1 MLDERDF
8 QALLLIRMTPRNFSV
23 RQLQP
28 ELMDDPSLDDRAHRQ
43 ALAGLRRI
51 NWWSR
56 TDAAVSRAI
65 RTLLPTG
72 SEANQSN
79 CQPIGTP
86 ERPLTILDI
95 ASGGGD
101 LVIRLAKRFAQE
113 GIVARIQGCDISP
126 TAIEYATA
134 QAAQAKLDNIRFS
147 ACNALEEPFP
157 HPSYDVV
164 MCSLFLH
171 HLTREQGVL
180 LLSRMKQAAGQL
192 LLVDDLRRTA
202 FGYWLAWIGC
212 RILSRSSIV
221 HYDGP
226 VSVAGAFSSNEALA
240 MAHEA
245 GLAEAKLTHHWPQ
258 RFLLSWRPES
268 TTTSWPTT
276 ESKGTVR

>member
-1 MLDERDF
+1 
-8 QALLLIRMTPRNFSV
+8 
-23 RQLQP
+23 
-28 ELMDDPSLDDRAHRQ
+28 MDDPALDDHAHRQ

-56 TDAAVSRAI
+56 TDAAVYSAIRSLLTSRAGNN
-65 RTLLPTG
+65 P
-72 SEANQSN
+72 SNSQS
-79 CQPIGTP
+79 IGTP

-101 LVIRLAKRFAQE
+101 LVIRLAMRFAQE
-113 GIVARIQGCDISP
+113 GIVTRIQGCDISP

-147 ACNALEEPFP
+147 LCNALEEPFP
-157 HPSYDVV
+157 QPSYDVV

-180 LLSRMKQAAGQL
+180 LLSRMKHAASQL

-212 RILSRSSIV
+212 RILSRSRIV

-226 VSVAGAFSSNEALA
+226 VSVAGALSSNEAMA

-245 GLAEAKLTHHWPQ
+245 GLAEAQLSHHWPQ
-258 RFLLSWRPES
+258 RFLLSWRPVP
-268 TTTSWPTT
+268 TATS
-276 ESKGTVR
+276 SKGTIR